1 MILETF
7 RVGWRRRYEIRKN
20 PTKTLV
26 FAIPDCDVCEGAGKS
41 VPAYAEAKLA
51 GHQRGVWAYVCRWHF
66 DRYECQ
72 LGFDRGQELLLP

>member
-1 MILETF
+1 VILETF
-7 RVGWRRRYEIRKN
+7 RVGGAESEIGKN
-20 PTKTLV
+20 PTKNLV
-26 FAIPDCDVCEGAGKS
+26 FSLPRCYAGEGAGKS

-51 GHQRGVWAYVCRWHF
+51 GHRRGVWAYVCRWHF